1 MPGFIDAHTHMDMP
15 FGGTVTADDWATG
28 TEAAAAGGT
37 TMIIDFALQEAGG
50 TLAGAFDTWTEKAR
64 DKAVIDYSFHVAVT
78 DLRDDIKT
86 ELPDLAEKGVASIKI
101 FMAYKGTPL
110 YTEDED
116 LFEVLQLSKDA
127 GVLVMVHAENGDAI
141 AKLQEQALARGDTA
155 PRFHALTR
163 PEPVEAEATNRAITA
178 RRGGGRPHPG
188 RPRLVRA
195 GLGGYPP
202 RPRARPDGLRRDLPQ
217 YFAFEYEDLA
227 REGFEGAKYVCSP
240 PLRDPK
246 NRPALWNGLKFGDL
260 QIFGSDHCSFDYEGQ
275 KELGKDDFT
284 LIPNGLPGAEERA
297 MTLWTLGVRE
307 GKLSE
312 NQFVAV
318 LSTNQARIYGA
329 YPRKGTLA
337 PGADADIVL
346 WDPEL
351 STTATVENR
360 HGNVD
365 YTPYEGGSSTADQRR
380 CTCGAIWCT
389 GTARSS
395 ASGVRGGSSNE
406 ASRRRRDWR
415 CGYDQP
421 GRVAGQT
428 QSDAAVVDA
437 AVLRAAARARA
448 RRGVQGMGLRGERVP
463 GLLRR
468 DRDRDQRPRRARDNR
483 GHKEPGGQDPAH
495 LDALS
500 DREPGQSWPRSS

>member
-1 MPGFIDAHTHMDMP
+1 MSGLLFSDGTVVSAEGSYRADVLVEDEKIVAVGTNLDAEGAETVDASGKLVMPGFIDAHTHMDMP

-37 TMIIDFALQEAGG
+37 TMIIDFALQEVGG

-64 DKAVIDYSFHVAVT
+64 DKAVIDYGFHVAIT

-86 ELPDLAEKGVASIKI
+86 ELPDLAERGVASVKI

-110 YTEDED
+110 HTEDDD
-116 LFEVLQLSKDA
+116 LFEVLQLSRDA
-127 GVLVMVHAENGDAI
+127 GVLVLVHAENGHAI
-141 AKLQEQALARGDTA
+141 AKLQEQALLRGDTA

-163 PEPVEAEATNRAITA
+163 PEPVEAEATNRAIRLA
-178 RRGGGRPHPG
+178 EVAGAPILVVHVSCAPALEAIHLAHERGQT
-188 RPRLVRA
+188 VYA
-195 GLGGYPP
+195 ETC
-202 RPRARPDGLRRDLPQ
+202 PQ

-240 PLRDPK
+240 PLRDPG
-246 NRPALWNGLKFGDL
+246 NRAALWNGLKFGDL
-260 QIFGSDHCSFDYEGQ
+260 QIFGSDHCSFDYREQ
-275 KELGKDDFT
+275 KELGKGDFT

-297 MTLWTLGVRE
+297 MTLWTLGVRD

-329 YPRKGTLA
+329 YPRKGALA

-360 HGNVD
+360 HSNVD
-365 YTPYEGGSSTADQRR
+365 YTPYEGMEFHGGPA
-380 CTCGAIWCT
+380 AVY
-389 GTARSS
+389 
-395 ASGVRGGSSNE
+395 VRGGLVY
-406 ASRRRRDWR
+406 RD
-415 CGYDQP
+415 GE
-421 GRVAGQT
+421 
-428 QSDAAVVDA
+428 VV
-437 AVLRAAARARA
+437 
-448 RRGVQGMGLRGERVP
+448 GERGSGRFVGRSFTAAE
-463 GLLRR
+463 GLEVRV
-468 DRDRDQRPRRARDNR
+468 
-483 GHKEPGGQDPAH
+483 
-495 LDALS
+495 
-500 DREPGQSWPRSS
+500 

>member
-1 MPGFIDAHTHMDMP
+1 MSGLLFSGGTVVSAEGSYRADVLVEDEKIVAVAANLDADGTETVDASGKLVMPGFIDAHTHMDMP

-37 TMIIDFALQEAGG
+37 TMIIDFALQEAGS
-50 TLAGAFDTWTEKAR
+50 TLAEAFDTWTGKAR
-64 DKAVIDYSFHVAVT
+64 DKAVIDYGFHVAIT

-86 ELPDLAEKGVASIKI
+86 ELPDLAGKGVASIKI

-141 AKLQEQALARGDTA
+141 SKLQEQALARGDTA

-163 PEPVEAEATNRAITA
+163 PEPVEAEATNRAIRLA
-178 RRGGGRPHPG
+178 EVAEAPILVVHVSCAPALEAIHLAHERGQT
-188 RPRLVRA
+188 VYA
-195 GLGGYPP
+195 ETC
-202 RPRARPDGLRRDLPQ
+202 PQ

-240 PLRDPK
+240 PLRDPG

-365 YTPYEGGSSTADQRR
+365 YTPYEGMQFHGGPA
-380 CTCGAIWCT
+380 AVY
-389 GTARSS
+389 
-395 ASGVRGGSSNE
+395 VRGGLVY
-406 ASRRRRDWR
+406 RD
-415 CGYDQP
+415 GE
-421 GRVAGQT
+421 
-428 QSDAAVVDA
+428 VV
-437 AVLRAAARARA
+437 
-448 RRGVQGMGLRGERVP
+448 GERGSGRFVRRSFTATE
-463 GLLRR
+463 GLEVRI
-468 DRDRDQRPRRARDNR
+468 
-483 GHKEPGGQDPAH
+483 
-495 LDALS
+495 
-500 DREPGQSWPRSS
+500 